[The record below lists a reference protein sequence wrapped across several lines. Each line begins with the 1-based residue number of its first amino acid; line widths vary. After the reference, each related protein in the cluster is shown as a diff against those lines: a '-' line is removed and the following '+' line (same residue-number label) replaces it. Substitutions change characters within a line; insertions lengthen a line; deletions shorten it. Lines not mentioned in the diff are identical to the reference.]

1 MTPDTW
7 KLIASIGGV
16 LITVVTGPM
25 IWAIRA
31 EAGKIRT
38 EMKLMETQI
47 KLKVAE
53 SESRL
58 KLQMTE
64 GESQL
69 KLQMAESESRLKLQM
84 VEMEKRLNERID
96 TRLVHR

>member
-16 LITVVTGPM
+16 LLTVVTGPI

-31 EAGKIRT
+31 EAGKIRA
-38 EMKLMETQI
+38 EVKLD
-47 KLKVAE
+47 L
-53 SESRL
+53 L
-58 KLQMTE
+58 
-64 GESQL
+64 
-69 KLQMAESESRLKLQM
+69 
-84 VEMEKRLNERID
+84 EMEKRLNERID